1 METNFETKSLMEV
14 KSNNIKRTTN
24 YFKSSAKPVRR
35 NSIRRVNDDKLE
47 RSSSK
52 SPIQS
57 LMMRSPTIDSP
68 SNQSTHSNQ
77 YNHNNVSNNNMNNKI
92 KPTGRPSL
100 NLSSILCSPKKTNAL
115 NENSI
120 ALSPIKNLS
129 NKNVTKSPMKDSI
142 SLINN
147 TISPMKDSTT
157 TTTTTNMLMKP
168 SEIELAE
175 TLIGLNRR
183 SHE

>member
-1 METNFETKSLMEV
+1 MEV

-47 RSSSK
+47 RSSTN

-57 LMMRSPTIDSP
+57 LMIKSPIIDSP
-68 SNQSTHSNQ
+68 SNQSTHSNRDSHI
-77 YNHNNVSNNNMNNKI
+77 NISNNNVNNNEI
-92 KPTGRPSL
+92 KPTGRSSL

-129 NKNVTKSPMKDSI
+129 SKNLTKSPIKDSI
-142 SLINN
+142 ALINN
-147 TISPMKDSTT
+147 SISPIKNS
-157 TTTTTNMLMKP
+157 TNMLMKP

-183 SHE
+183 SNE